1 MTAQPTA
8 TPPPGIDYRRKW
20 LVMVAVGLGVFL
32 GTIDGSIVN
41 VALPTLTEEF
51 HTTFAAVQWVVLS
64 YLLTLVTLTLGI
76 GRLGDMFG
84 KRRIY
89 STGFAVFTFGSALA
103 GLSPS
108 VHWLIF
114 FRVVQALGS
123 SMIFALGLA
132 IITEA
137 FPPYERGRALG
148 ISGALVSIGIV
159 VGPTL
164 GGLIISDLSWRW
176 IFYVNLPIGIAG
188 TIAAARLIQDV
199 PPPGRQR
206 FDFVGA
212 GALCASLLTLM
223 LSLSLAQNDGFGNA
237 RVVVL
242 AVVGAITL
250 AVFVAIERRV
260 EQPMLDLTLFRS
272 RLLSINLVTGWL
284 TFVGMS
290 GILLLLP
297 FYLEGVLGYQ
307 PRAVGL
313 LMAPAP
319 IALGLAAPF
328 SGAIS
333 DRIGPRPV
341 TVAGLATL
349 LVGYLIASR
358 FLATDTTVIVLIVL
372 MAPIGLGMGIFQ
384 SPNNSAVMG
393 SVPRH
398 RLGVT
403 SAMLTITRNTGQLV
417 GVSVLGSV
425 WALRLARHAGTAAG
439 RDAPAADQVAAL
451 QETVLV
457 VAVLIAVALALSVWG
472 LVTERRQRAGAA
484 SEEPAAAGAA
494 AG

>member
-1 MTAQPTA
+1 MTAHPTA
-8 TPPPGIDYRRKW
+8 TPPPGIDYSRKW

-41 VALPTLTEEF
+41 VALPTLTKEF
-51 HTTFAAVQWVVLS
+51 KTTFAAVQWVVLS

-89 STGFAVFTFGSALA
+89 STGFAVFTVGSALA

-108 VHWLIF
+108 VHWLIA
-114 FRVVQALGS
+114 FRVFQAIGS

-137 FPPYERGRALG
+137 FPPHERGRALG
-148 ISGALVSIGIV
+148 ISGALVSIGIA

-176 IFYVNLPIGIAG
+176 IFYVNLPTGIAG

-199 PPPGRQR
+199 LPPGRQR

-212 GALCASLLTLM
+212 GTLCVSLLTLM
-223 LSLSLAQNDGFGNA
+223 LALSLAQNDGFADA
-237 RVVVL
+237 RVL
-242 AVVGAITL
+242 LLGLVGAIAL

-284 TFVGMS
+284 TFVGFS
-290 GILLLLP
+290 GLLLLLP

-307 PRAVGL
+307 PRTVGL
-313 LMAPAP
+313 LMSPAP

-333 DRIGPRPV
+333 DKIGPRPV
-341 TVAGLATL
+341 TVAGLFAL
-349 LVGYLIASR
+349 LVGYLFTSHY
-358 FLATDTTVIVLIVL
+358 LAIDTTVIVLVLL

-425 WALRLARHAGTAAG
+425 WALRVSRHAGTAAG

-451 QETVLV
+451 RETVLV
-457 VAVLIAVALALSVWG
+457 VAVLIALALALSVWG
-472 LVTERRQRAGAA
+472 LVTERQQRARGV
-484 SEEPAAAGAA
+484 SGEPAAAGT